1 MDLLYSRYA
10 SPMELMQIYINQGR
24 FGEFVTEVL
33 EMNYKRKLE
42 EAEKEN
48 DHKLWDIYVKGVI
61 DKSFTEWKKELMSQS
76 QTKPISY
83 VMTDDQ
89 VQSTIDKSRQILK
102 KSKIK

>member
-10 SPMELMQIYINQGR
+10 SPMELMHIYINQGR

-48 DHKLWDIYVKGVI
+48 DHKLWDIYVKGVT
-61 DKSFTEWKKELMSQS
+61 DKSFTEWKKELMNQS

-102 KSKIK
+102 KSKMK